1 VLSDGVA
8 RGEPVRTRAE
18 SAIST
23 AGSVGAAAARPVLR
37 RINGAALAVL
47 DAMLDSRLA
56 GEVVDRVAASAVA
69 ERALSGA
76 LKGPLVETVA
86 RDLVRYRVADR
97 LLSEGLVEET
107 TARVLEGPELE
118 RVVEAALE
126 SPTVERLIKSTI
138 ESRLVDEAV
147 MRLLESEDLWL
158 LVEEIARSPA
168 VTDAIA
174 RQSVGFADQVAG
186 GMRSRSRVADA
197 WVETRAR
204 RLLRRPRAEP
214 PSSEAP

>member
-1 VLSDGVA
+1 VRA
-8 RGEPVRTRAE
+8 RVE
-18 SAIST
+18 SAIYT
-23 AGSVGAAAARPVLR
+23 CGSVAAAAARPLVR
-37 RINGAALAVL
+37 GVNGTALAAL
-47 DAMLDSRLA
+47 DAALDSRLA
-56 GEVVDRVAASAVA
+56 TDVVDRFAASALA

-76 LKGPLVETVA
+76 LKGPLVEAVA

-97 LLSEGLVEET
+97 LLSEGLIEQT

-126 SPTVERLIKSTI
+126 SPTVERLIQSTI
-138 ESRLVDEAV
+138 ESRLVDQAV
-147 MRLLESEDLWL
+147 LRLLESDDLWL

-174 RQSVGFADQVAG
+174 RQSVGFADQVADG
-186 GMRSRSRVADA
+186 VRGRSRVADA

-204 RLLRRPRAEP
+204 RLLRRAPAQP
-214 PSSEAP
+214 PGSEAQ